1 MREFQFCKYQT
12 LLDTLKDEPNL
23 HCAWR
28 FFFLFLFFF
37 FFYYCRST
45 AMPALSEAE

>member
-28 FFFLFLFFF
+28 FFFLFVFFF
-37 FFYYCRST
+37 FLLLQVYCQAGSQ
-45 AMPALSEAE
+45 